1 MFFKL
6 VLFGLVA
13 GTIAYMYD
21 QNSAPKH
28 AYDAEFD
35 SIETEMRCQNNHET
49 MCKYFLTV
57 KLEEHEKLTYKFR
70 VPFSYF
76 HNMSQDELKAR
87 VYPVEYKEKKIFPA
101 TIMGLEKEYQAELE
115 EEIAAESK

>member
-21 QNSAPKH
+21 QNTAPKQVFE
-28 AYDAEFD
+28 AEYQ
-35 SIETEMRCQNNHET
+35 SIETEGRCQNNHES

-57 KLEEHEKLTYKFR
+57 ALEDPEKLTYKFR
-70 VPFSYF
+70 VPLTYF
-76 HNMSQDELKAR
+76 HKMSQEELKSR
-87 VYPVEYKEKKIFPA
+87 TYSVVFKEKKIFPA
-101 TIMGLEKEYQAELE
+101 TILGLEEEYQAELD
-115 EEIAAESK
+115 EEISAEP